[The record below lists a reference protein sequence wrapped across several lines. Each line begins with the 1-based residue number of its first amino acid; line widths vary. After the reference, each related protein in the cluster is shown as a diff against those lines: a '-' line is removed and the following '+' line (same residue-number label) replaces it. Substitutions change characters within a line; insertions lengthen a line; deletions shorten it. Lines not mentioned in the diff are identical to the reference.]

1 VVDVNDYLGDYDDVP
16 EEIVSLEVKIHNMC
30 SYREGVFEGFYKLE
44 VEQGTAPKI
53 RSLST
58 SQGQDAIRNYL
69 FRTLDEIGESILSH
83 DRPHLLEELID
94 AFNYYLSVMMYDPVS
109 IDPNRL
115 FVVLEDVLGQN
126 WFSKDA
132 HLKGHV
138 VHSTV
143 DRTYFLGKATLHCSV
158 ISDYL
163 RNRSW
168 MRQAQANQFAGADEM
183 FGFLRFFMIQMIL
196 PYFCN
201 LDEFYTYYMAK
212 NDVLKFRLDS
222 KY

>member
-1 VVDVNDYLGDYDDVP
+1 MVDVNDYLGDYKKPPPD
-16 EEIVSLEVKIHNMC
+16 LETKIRWMLE
-30 SYREGVFEGFYKLE
+30 YREVVFDGFYKLE
-44 VEQGTAPKI
+44 VAQGTAPEV

-58 SQGQDAIRNYL
+58 TQGQDAIRNYL
-69 FRTLDEIGESILSH
+69 FRTLEEIGESILSH

-94 AFNYYLSVMMYDPVS
+94 AVNYYLSVMMFDPVS

-115 FVVLEDVLGQN
+115 HVVLEEVLSQN

-138 VHSTV
+138 VFSDV
-143 DRTYFLGKATLHCSV
+143 DRTYFLGKATLQCSV

-183 FGFLRFFMIQMIL
+183 FNFLRFFMTCMIL

-201 LDEFYTYYMAK
+201 LDEFYSYYMAK

-222 KY
+222 NY

>member
-1 VVDVNDYLGDYDDVP
+1 MVDVNDYLGDYDAIPND
-16 EEIVSLEVKIHNMC
+16 LETKIHDMC
-30 SYREGVFEGFYKLE
+30 SYRELVGTGFYDLE
-44 VEQGTAPKI
+44 VEQGTAAKV

-58 SQGQDAIRNYL
+58 TQGQDTIRNYL
-69 FRTLDEIGESILSH
+69 FRTLEEIGESILSI
-83 DRPHLLEELID
+83 DRAHLLEELID
-94 AFNYYLSVMMYDPVS
+94 AFNYYLWVMMFDPVA

-115 FVVLEDVLGQN
+115 FVVLEEVLGQD

-132 HLKGHV
+132 NLKGHI

-143 DRTYFLGKATLHCSV
+143 DRTYFLGKATLKCSV

-168 MRQAQANQFAGADEM
+168 MKQSQANQFAGADEM
-183 FGFLRFFMIQMIL
+183 FDFLRFFMTRLIL

-201 LDEFYTYYMAK
+201 LDEFYSYYMAK

-222 KY
+222 NY